1 MHPARIFIIAMATS
15 GMSLTLMQVAD
26 ADTHPPGMHAKAAK
40 VFQYWTAERR
50 KNAIPRELVIDSR
63 GLGYL
68 RKKDGTLVPYGHRI
82 LSQSEISPRAK
93 PPSDG
98 SSDTTPPE
106 ITILDPNGATIG
118 ASHEFKAEIT
128 DASGI
133 KTASFVIQYPNGNT
147 QSFNASKQADSYIWS
162 ISFTGFTDGNWQ
174 WWVVAKDGAKKG
186 GNTKISEPVGFTVD
200 TTDTTSESSSGSDYI
215 ITNSEWTSGGIV
227 QEIAGRIYFEMP
239 KNTKRKGP
247 WVGYVCSGTVVTDN
261 EIDTN
266 DVVTDHDRSIILTAA
281 HCVYD
286 DVNKAFARNVLF
298 IPQQNGTT
306 GSGTDLNCDNDPI
319 GCWAPAFGVVDDD
332 WAIRTFPD
340 NIAWDYAYYVTSDVG
355 AHDPVSNTLSDNI
368 LDEAAGSLPASFAEP
383 SSYDNNPAATSS
395 DFTHAL
401 GYSYSEDPDFMYC
414 AEDMTEEG
422 AVNWWLNSCGLSGG
436 ASGGPWIQPMDTS
449 TGSGPI
455 ISVNSW
461 GYIGS
466 PGMAGPKLW
475 RTSAECV
482 LGEAMDV
489 TVHPEWLTDP
499 PTNPPADGDAGDT
512 PECRK

>member
-1 MHPARIFIIAMATS
+1 
-15 GMSLTLMQVAD
+15 MSLTLMQVAD

-93 PPSDG
+93 PSSDG
-98 SSDTTPPE
+98 DTTPPE
-106 ITILDPNGATIG
+106 ITIIDPISGATIG
-118 ASHEFKAEIT
+118 ASHVFKAEIT

-133 KTASFVIQYPNGNT
+133 KSASFVIQYPNGNT
-147 QSFNASKQADSYIWS
+147 QGFNASKQPDSDIWS
-162 ISFTGFTDGNWQ
+162 ISFTGFSDGNWH
-174 WWVVAKDGAKKG
+174 WWVVAKDGASKG
-186 GNTKISEPVGFTVD
+186 GNTKTSGSVGFTVD
-200 TTDTTSESSSGSDYI
+200 TTDTTSDSNSGDDTYI
-215 ITNSEWTSGGIV
+215 ITNSEWTSLGSV
-227 QEIAGRIYFEMP
+227 QQTAGRIYFEMP
-239 KNTKRKGP
+239 KNAKRKGP

-261 EIDTN
+261 E
-266 DVVTDHDRSIILTAA
+266 VDRSIILTAA

-355 AHDPVSNTLSDNI
+355 AHDPVSNTSSDNI
-368 LDEAAGSLPASFAEP
+368 LDEAAGHLPVNFGTPYFDVDDGVAAAS
-383 SSYDNNPAATSS
+383 ST

-401 GYSYSEDPDFMYC
+401 GYSYSFDPEFRYC
-414 AEDMTEEG
+414 AQEMTTNG
-422 AVNWWLNSCGLSGG
+422 SVNWWLPSCELSGG
-436 ASGGPWIQPMDTS
+436 SSGGPWIQPMDATKGIGDRS
-449 TGSGPI
+449 I

-461 GYIGS
+461 GYTNS
-466 PGMAGPKLW
+466 PGMAGPILVD
-475 RTSAECV
+475 TSAECL
-482 LGEAMDV
+482 LGNAKLD
-489 TVHPEWLTDP
+489 HSSWFTDP
-499 PTNPPADGDAGDT
+499 PSDGHAGEDYV
-512 PECRK
+512 C